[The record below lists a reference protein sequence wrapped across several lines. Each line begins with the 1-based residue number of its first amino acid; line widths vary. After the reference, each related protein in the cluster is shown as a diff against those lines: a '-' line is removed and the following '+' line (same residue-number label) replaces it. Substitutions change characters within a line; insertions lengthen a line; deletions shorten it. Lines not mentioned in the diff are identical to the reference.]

1 MNPTNL
7 LNGLYIDGQW
17 HAGSELLP
25 VINPSTEE
33 PLAVVG
39 GGDPHS
45 VEQAVSAAQAGLAK
59 WAAASGAERG
69 AVLRRIAAG
78 VAERRERLMQLQSSN
93 NGKPQFEAA
102 IDVDDVIATFE
113 YYAGLAEGL
122 DAAQDRDVP
131 LPSDDF
137 SARVRRE
144 PCGVVGLIVP
154 WNFPMVTTAW
164 KLAPALAAGCSV
176 VLKPSEVTPL
186 PELELA
192 AIIAGSGLPKG
203 VFNLVCGTGL
213 AVGAPLAA
221 DPRVAKISFT
231 GSNAVGVQ
239 VMQRAAETIKGVSL
253 ELGGKSALLVLA
265 DADLE
270 LAVELA
276 CGGGF
281 FNAGQMCSATSR
293 VLVADELADEF
304 LLRLKARAEA
314 IRVADPFDPDVEMGA
329 LVNQAQYQRVL
340 GHIDRGLSVGA
351 KLVCGGERPVDR
363 ARGFFVRPTIFT
375 EVPLDSALW
384 REEIFGP
391 VLCVRSFAS
400 ETEAIALAND
410 SEFGLVASVVG
421 ADVQNAE
428 RVANALQAGLVWI
441 NAPQVIFPQT
451 AWGGYKQSSIGRELG
466 PWGLQAFQE
475 IKHVIRAR

>member
-17 HAGSELLP
+17 RAGNELLS

-39 GGDPHS
+39 GGDLHS
-45 VEQAVSAAQAGLAK
+45 VEQAVSAAQAGLTK
-59 WAAASGAERG
+59 WAATCGAERG

-78 VAERRERLMQLQSSN
+78 VAERRERLMLLQSSN

-122 DAAQDRDVP
+122 HAAQDRDVP

-192 AIIAGSGLPKG
+192 AIIARSGLPKG

-239 VMQRAAETIKGVSL
+239 VMQRAAETVKGVSL
-253 ELGGKSALLVLA
+253 ELGGKSSLLVLA

-351 KLVCGGERPVDR
+351 KLVCGGERPADR
-363 ARGFFVRPTIFT
+363 ARGFFIRPTIFT

-400 ETEAIALAND
+400 EAEAIALAND